1 MKLQK
6 TRKTFN
12 VEMLEIIENCDTNL
26 IEMHEN
32 DKEKKSEKR
41 RCGKFKKKWQLEDV
55 QISRGANFEIFLA
68 L

>member
-1 MKLQK
+1 
-6 TRKTFN
+6 
-12 VEMLEIIENCDTNL
+12 MLEIIENCDTNL

-32 DKEKKSEKR
+32 DKKKKSEKR
-41 RCGKFKKKWQLEDV
+41 RCGKFKRKLLLEDV